1 MRLDLVN
8 RWQNI
13 LGRSN
18 AFLFIFVLGQKN
30 SKTKKKKKKKKK
42 NQTLRVPHN
51 QLIWFVQYIT
61 KSQ

>member
-13 LGRSN
+13 LGRSK
-18 AFLFIFVLGQKN
+18 AWLIIFVMGQ
-30 SKTKKKKKKKKK
+30 SKCQSQKKKKKKKK